1 MSENSGESIYTA
13 SQIAKMF
20 RVEQTK
26 QTILNLEEK
35 GIIPKAKRVL
45 RGKTPYRVWM
55 TNQLPEIGE
64 AIGFLKKPMK
74 PKVFSVFSLKGGT
87 GKSSFAFQLART
99 LALHKINTLVI
110 GLDAQESITQTV
122 KKSTQSLDD
131 GMCEV
136 NGLYQ
141 FLTEKINIDDVI
153 QPTDLQTLSYIPETI
168 ELSVLDVWLN
178 QQTRKEYLFRE
189 KIVNPLLK
197 KNIFDVIIFDCNPAW
212 NSVVTS
218 ALAASSILISPL
230 GADIN
235 SLKAAR
241 IFTDLLA
248 HFQEDMNHSFES
260 FFIVP
265 TMVEPNRLSNAILSK
280 YRLEYESLCSTGSI
294 KRAVVVQESNVKGK
308 SLAETAYDSSV
319 YEDFIAVF
327 QEIINQP
334 QEIQHL
340 PLAAKE
346 KSSYESRFEG
356 DSAL

>member
-1 MSENSGESIYTA
+1 MSENSDESIYTA
-13 SQIAKMF
+13 SQIAKIF

-35 GIIPKAKRVL
+35 GIIPTAKRVL
-45 RGKTPYRVWM
+45 RGKTPYRVWS

-64 AIGFLKKPMK
+64 AIGYLKKPTK
-74 PKVFSVFSLKGGT
+74 PRVFSVFSLKGGT

-110 GLDAQESITQTV
+110 GLDAQESITQTI
-122 KKSTQSLDD
+122 KKSSQSLENE
-131 GMCEV
+131 GMFEV

-141 FLTEKINIDDVI
+141 FLTEKISIDDVI
-153 QPTDLQTLSYIPETI
+153 QGTDLPTLSYIPETI

-197 KNIFDVIIFDCNPAW
+197 KNIYDIIIFDCNPAW

-218 ALAASSILISPL
+218 ALAASSTLISPL

-265 TMVEPNRLSNAILSK
+265 TMVEANKLSNAILSK

-308 SLAETAYDSSV
+308 SLAETAYDAQV
-319 YEDFIAVF
+319 YEDFISVF
-327 QEIINQP
+327 QEIINQK
-334 QEIQHL
+334 QEAH
-340 PLAAKE
+340 PTKSGKE
-346 KSSYESRFEG
+346 KQQIDFEVELE
-356 DSAL
+356 ANL